1 MAKRSK
7 PSETSIQAKIG
18 RNKREEWT
26 SSTGVKVIL
35 KSIPPLLITS
45 LNDKFV
51 VPKPPQYSI
60 TTVAG
65 DVEVYDHDETTLQ
78 TPEEKKAWA
87 EYQQKLSDIET
98 EITSLTIK
106 ICLVEGMEVVDKDNR
121 WQDWIERMELI
132 GIDLPTSDRAKD
144 LLFKETDVAR
154 EDTDI
159 AHILDRVMALTGVDE
174 ATLATAR
181 ASFQDQVE
189 SNEGSKDGDTTTRT
203 ED

>member
-7 PSETSIQAKIG
+7 QRETRFKAKIG

-87 EYQQKLSDIET
+87 EYQKKLSDIET

-106 ICLVEGMEVVDKDNR
+106 MCLVEGMEVVKR
-121 WQDWIERMELI
+121 
-132 GIDLPTSDRAKD
+132 
-144 LLFKETDVAR
+144 
-154 EDTDI
+154 
-159 AHILDRVMALTGVDE
+159 
-174 ATLATAR
+174 
-181 ASFQDQVE
+181 
-189 SNEGSKDGDTTTRT
+189 
-203 ED
+203 